1 MKIVIVDYG
10 MGNLKSISSV
20 LTYLGVNTVSISA
33 EYNDLE
39 NADKVILPGVGS
51 FGKAMAEIRDRKID
65 GYLQTLVMEKRKP
78 LLGICLG
85 MQLLGLS
92 STEDG
97 INQGLGFVEGH
108 VTKFDSKKMKVPHV
122 GFNQVR
128 TNENLK
134 LYKNIADN
142 ADFYFTHSYRMMS
155 HQNINQSLC
164 NYNGDFIA
172 GFEVDNVAGVQF
184 HPELSQ
190 HNGLKLLKNFIDTF

>member
-20 LTYLGVNTVSISA
+20 LTYLGVDTVIVSA
-33 EYNDLE
+33 NYNDLE
-39 NADKVILPGVGS
+39 NADKLILPGVGS
-51 FGKAMAEIRDRKID
+51 FGKAMSEIRYRKID
-65 GYLQTLVMEKRKP
+65 GYLQTLVFEKRKP

-97 INQGLGFVEGH
+97 INQGLGFVQGY
-108 VTKFDSKKMKVPHV
+108 VTKFDSTKMKVPHV
-122 GFNQVR
+122 GFNQVKI
-128 TNENLK
+128 NEK
-134 LYKNIADN
+134 LRLYRNIADN

-155 HQNINQSLC
+155 DNNINQCLC
-164 NYNGDFIA
+164 NYGGDFIA

-190 HNGLKLLKNFIDTF
+190 YNGLKLLKNFIDLF